1 MAKITPEMREFLK
14 QERCLVVTADREG
27 RPNLAVKGSTMVID
41 EETLAFGEL
50 YGGKTY
56 QNILGNPQV
65 MMVVANLN
73 TMTGYRF
80 SGKGELVNSGSLF
93 DKFADFFA
101 GMGKPRPVAVVQVKI
116 NEIMDLRGNRLE

>member
-1 MAKITPEMREFLK
+1 MAKLTPEMTNFLK

-27 RPNLAVKGSTMVID
+27 RPNLAVKGSTMIVD

-56 QNILGNPQV
+56 QNILENPQI
-65 MMVVANLN
+65 MMVAANLN
-73 TMTGYRF
+73 TTGYRF
-80 SGKGELVNSGSLF
+80 SGKGELLNSGPLF

-101 GMGKPRPVAVVQVKI
+101 GMGKPKPVAVVQVKI
-116 NEIMDLRGNRLE
+116 DEIMDLRGNRLE

>member
-1 MAKITPEMREFLK
+1 MAKITSEMSKFVK
-14 QERCLVVTADREG
+14 QERFLVVTADREG
-27 RPNLAVKGSTMVID
+27 RHNLAVKGSAMVID

-56 QNILGNPQV
+56 QNILENPQV
-65 MMVVANLN
+65 MMVAANLN
-73 TMTGYRF
+73 TTGYRF
-80 SGKGELVNSGSLF
+80 LGKGELLNSGPLF

-101 GMGKPRPVAVVQVKI
+101 GMGKPKPLAVVQVKI